1 MPFNRVEN
9 RKYLDTLRMTD
20 SELAVVVSEELCR
33 NSTER
38 RHIRRPTNFMR
49 MTIDITQPGGTT
61 GKFIVRSYDLSEG
74 GVGFFTGNY
83 VHGATRCRLGI
94 TTIDGESLSIDGTI
108 AHCRNV
114 WGHVHFAGVQFDSPI
129 DLSWFEPETAT
140 NAKNLETETTI
151 KEGEQVRDLD
161 PASLAEILAAINELR
176 GMLSLEQQS
185 DEVRACLTRL
195 DALINPQESH
205 DTNAQN
211 SDSQNSD
218 AQNAILQSGEEVNV
232 KDEIINTDECAPVV
246 MDSPA
251 ALDSPIP
258 PPIAQTELAA
268 SERASI

>member
-1 MPFNRVEN
+1 
-9 RKYLDTLRMTD
+9 MTD

-140 NAKNLETETTI
+140 NAKNLETETEI
-151 KEGEQVRDLD
+151 KESKQDPDLD
-161 PASLAEILAAINELR
+161 PASLTEIRAAINELV
-176 GMLSLEQQS
+176 GMLPLEQQS

-195 DALINPQESH
+195 DALVNSQES
-205 DTNAQN
+205 
-211 SDSQNSD
+211 D
-218 AQNAILQSGEEVNV
+218 ARKAIEHSGEEANV
-232 KDEIINTDECAPVV
+232 KDQIVKTDESAPVAMV
-246 MDSPA
+246 IPA
-251 ALDSPIP
+251 PLDKPVP
-258 PPIAQTELAA
+258 PPIAQTGIAA